1 MAKGLHKYSVQE
13 SNNAQLGQAGFD
25 VFINGATPS
34 NEVGTWVALQALG
47 VSANALV
54 LVHAELEDV
63 AERPEKSDPKN
74 FTGMKFTHALI
85 KHLDQLY
92 SKMLAG
98 EVKELASEPKYN
110 PKIRV
115 IEGQT
120 TGLVLEEKEAY
131 FNPGN
136 SAVTESV

>member
-1 MAKGLHKYSVQE
+1 MRLSLFD
-13 SNNAQLGQAGFD
+13 QLGKEID
-25 VFINGATPS
+25 IDSGAMAEAPEHPTSTPAQRTP
-34 NEVGTWVALQALG
+34 EID
-47 VSANALV
+47 
-54 LVHAELEDV
+54 DV
-63 AERPEKSDPKN
+63 AQKPDLKN

-98 EVKELASEPKYN
+98 DVKEIASEPKYN
-110 PKIRV
+110 PKTRV

-120 TGLVLEEKEAY
+120 NALVLEEKEAY
-131 FNPGN
+131 YNPGN